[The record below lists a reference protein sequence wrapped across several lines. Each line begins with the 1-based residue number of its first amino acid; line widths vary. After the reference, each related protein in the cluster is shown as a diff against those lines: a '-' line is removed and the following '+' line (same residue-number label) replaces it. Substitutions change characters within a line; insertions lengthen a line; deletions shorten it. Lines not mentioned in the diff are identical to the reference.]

1 MCRSWDETYCS
12 NPLATLNLILD
23 LSLAIDAWSDHPFK
37 IQLLVGGSITSAMHL
52 NQKPSAPTRSSKT
65 LVNRSLQRLKKN
77 YNRSIPRNRKSFGDQ
92 GRERWGSLVLL
103 FTGYNDFFSSW
114 VKPFKNH
121 NCPFYRQYFTRAEV
135 SDLLLAE

>member
-77 YNRSIPRNRKSFGDQ
+77 ITDRFLEIEKVLARRFGSV
-92 GRERWGSLVLL
+92 GV
-103 FTGYNDFFSSW
+103 
-114 VKPFKNH
+114 V
-121 NCPFYRQYFTRAEV
+121 
-135 SDLLLAE
+135 